1 MEISATEEIS
11 AMSKRFGG
19 NICNGVTFLLKL
31 QDMSATL
38 KKIGLPLQV
47 FLRELYGVFL
57 ENHFVE

>member
-31 QDMSATL
+31 QDMSGTL

-47 FLRELYGVFL
+47 FLREL
-57 ENHFVE
+57 